1 MGLLNHV
8 GITVGNLQRSIAF
21 YTSLGFGEPPA
32 DWVFTIQG
40 DWLSALVAEKDA
52 VIDVAF
58 LTMDDGT
65 VLELLE
71 YKTPEGKK
79 ANDRPNRDVGAMHIA
94 LNVDDVRALY
104 ERLKDTVAFNSEPQ
118 VVPSGPW
125 AGNIVAYLRDPD
137 GTPVELVQDVQ

>member
-21 YTSLGFGEPPA
+21 YTQLGFGEPPA
-32 DWVFTIQG
+32 DMVFTIQG
-40 DWLSALVAEKDA
+40 EWLSNLVAEDEA

-58 LTMDDGT
+58 LKMDDGT

-71 YKTPEGKK
+71 YTHPEGQKD
-79 ANDRPNRDVGAMHIA
+79 NDRPNRDVGAMHVA
-94 LNVDDVRALY
+94 LNCDDVRGVY

-118 VVPSGPW
+118 VVPNGPW
-125 AGNIVAYLRDPD
+125 AGNIVAYLNDPD
-137 GTPVELVQDVQ
+137 GTPVELVQDVH